1 MKTPTPAATRLPLSA
16 AVRAIGFAIL
26 WLLLAGGSPP
36 DLGAGAVAVVAATWV
51 SLHLLPPSTSRMRPV
66 ALARLALRFLYQS
79 VMAGADVARRALDP
93 RLPLSPGFVVYPVG
107 LSSGPGRNMLTSLM
121 SLLPGTVPT
130 GTDPGDRLLIHCL
143 DIQQPITAQL
153 TAEEVRFVQVIGR
166 RPGDG

>member
-66 ALARLALRFLYQS
+66 ALARLALRFLHQS
-79 VMAGADVARRALDP
+79 VIAGADVAWRAFDP

-107 LSSGPGRNMLTSLM
+107 LPPGPGRNMLTSLM

-130 GTDPGDRLLIHCL
+130 GRDRGDRLLIHCL
-143 DIQQPITAQL
+143 DIEQPITAQL
-153 TAEEVRFVQVIGR
+153 AAEEALLAQVIGR
-166 RPGDG
+166 RP

>member
-51 SLHLLPPSTSRMRPV
+51 SLRLLPPSTSRMRPV
-66 ALARLALRFLYQS
+66 ALARLALRFLHQS
-79 VMAGADVARRALDP
+79 VIAGADVAWRAFDP

-107 LSSGPGRNMLTSLM
+107 LPPGPGRNMLTSLM

-143 DIQQPITAQL
+143 DIQQPITAHL
-153 TAEEVRFVQVIGR
+153 AAEEALLAQVIGR
-166 RPGDG
+166 RP

>member
-16 AVRAIGFAIL
+16 AVRAIGFAVL
-26 WLLLAGGSPP
+26 WLLLAGGSPT

-51 SLHLLPPSTSRMRPV
+51 SLRLLPPSTSRMRPV
-66 ALARLALRFLYQS
+66 ALARLALRFLHQS
-79 VMAGADVARRALDP
+79 VIAGADVAWRAFDP

-153 TAEEVRFVQVIGR
+153 AAEEALLAQVIGR
-166 RPGDG
+166 RP